1 MHFDVFNGDADG
13 IIALHQFR
21 LQTPQPDATLVTG
34 VKRDIK
40 LLDKIKDVQNSTIA
54 VFDISLDSNR
64 DSLVRLLAHG
74 NRITYTDHHFAG
86 EIPDTN
92 QLTIHIDPSPTV
104 CTSLIADQL
113 LQGKYRTWAIA
124 GAYGDNLH
132 DSAKKIAADLSLGS
146 EQLEKLRELGE
157 LLNYNGYGAD
167 LSDLH
172 FTPDALYQALHPYE
186 DPFDFLAESD
196 DLTTLRRG
204 FTEDMELAMGQK
216 EMDSGKANRV
226 YTFPNASWSRR
237 VAGVFSNLRAREKKD
252 AAHVLIVENDDS
264 TLRIS
269 VRAPLNNRKDADTLC
284 LAFPTGGGRT
294 AAAGINGLP
303 AEMLDDFLD
312 RFHSTYPG

>member
-21 LQTPQPDATLVTG
+21 LQMPQPGATLVTG

-132 DSAKKIAADLSLGS
+132 DSAKKIAADLSLDS
-146 EQLEKLRELGE
+146 EQLERLRELGE

-216 EMDSGKANRV
+216 EMDPGKTNRV